1 MSKSQKLFGISGWKN
16 SGKTTLT
23 AALIANLNAKGLNIS
38 SIKHA
43 HHNFDV
49 DQPGTDSFKHRSSGA
64 QEVMLSS
71 SARFVLMHEVDKGAT
86 EPDLADLLSKMK
98 PVDIILV
105 EGFKSED
112 FPKIQTHRVQSLSNK
127 GTQKILGVV
136 AHASDVPID
145 SALPCFDINDVEAI
159 AGFILEYLEIKVS

>member
-23 AALIANLNAKGLNIS
+23 AALIANLTAKGLNIS

-71 SARFVLMHEVDKGAT
+71 SARVVLMHEVDKDAT

-98 PVDIILV
+98 PVDVILV

-112 FPKIQTHRVQSLSNK
+112 FPKIQTHRTQSHSNK
-127 GTQKILGVV
+127 GTQIISGVV
-136 AHASDVPID
+136 AHASDEHINCT
-145 SALPCFDINDVEAI
+145 LPCFDINDVEAI
-159 AGFILEYLEIKVS
+159 AGFILDYLDVKVS